1 MDEQLYHYGV
11 KGMKWGI
18 RRTPAQLGHVPKGLK
33 VKHKPNAL
41 QKMVKSVKVKRDA
54 SKEKKAKE
62 KAIKE
67 RGPGAGM
74 SNQELR
80 SAIERLRLEE
90 DYKAL
95 LARANPQKQ
104 SKAKDLFAKTALN
117 MADQAFNAIGK
128 NMIESAFQKKF
139 DPAMYDIK
147 DPSKADPKL
156 LSDAIKYKQD
166 QKKYKELTGAT
177 TAQTQKGKKSGGQ
190 QTQPASSGSGSK
202 TKQTA
207 GDRHQWLSKNV
218 TEHLPVCNHLRQLIS
233 GRRTHELI
241 ILRSHLVQ
249 TKREGSAVFPARQTH
264 NMSNVRHGL
273 LSFRLLNAMVATAKS
288 SMP

>member
-202 TKQTA
+202 TKQTSTKSKPTKFKVKYKTTSE
-207 GDRHQWLSKNV
+207 DRTGSSNDMWSVNYKPPVQPTQPRKSRVERYGGSYFPQPIPPSGYTQQTSK
-218 TEHLPVCNHLRQLIS
+218 
-233 GRRTHELI
+233 RR
-241 ILRSHLVQ
+241 R
-249 TKREGSAVFPARQTH
+249 RRG
-264 NMSNVRHGL
+264 
-273 LSFRLLNAMVATAKS
+273 
-288 SMP
+288 